1 MLIAGIVAVV
11 AILLVLYHRIS
22 LFRRSKVRLPVWLN
36 IAQIRTAREAGW
48 SGISDELDG
57 LLHQQ
62 FRERMQKKEAFWAAV
77 SGAERGRRDR
87 GA

>member
-1 MLIAGIVAVV
+1 MLIAGIAAVA

-22 LFRRSKVRLPVWLN
+22 LFRRSKLRLPVWLN

-48 SGISDELDG
+48 SGISDELDS

-62 FRERMQKKEAFWAAV
+62 FRERMQKKEVFWERVTAAET
-77 SGAERGRRDR
+77 ARERG